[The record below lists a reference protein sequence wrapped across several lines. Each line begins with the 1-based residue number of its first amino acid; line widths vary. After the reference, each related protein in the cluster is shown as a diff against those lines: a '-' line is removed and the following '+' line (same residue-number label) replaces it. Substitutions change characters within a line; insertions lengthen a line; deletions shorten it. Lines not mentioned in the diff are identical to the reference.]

1 MSKEDNLLLDLLGK
15 PKAMIDKEGNFVA
28 LADFDLPPD
37 NYVFF
42 VPVEEWKKLMKKY
55 QISERRGYEDI

>member
-28 LADFDLPPD
+28 LVDFDLPPD

-42 VPVEEWKKLMKKY
+42 VPVEEWKELNKKY
-55 QISERRGYEDI
+55 QISERRE

>member
-1 MSKEDNLLLDLLGK
+1 MNAQNEVLRFLLPDLLGK

-28 LADFDLPPD
+28 LANFDLPPD

-42 VPVEEWKKLMKKY
+42 IPIKEWESMKEVKH
-55 QISERRGYEDI
+55 